1 MKRRVLIPF
10 VLALLLIAALAPAA
24 FAAPLFDTIIESN
37 EVVNNDVIVFDGD
50 LEIHAGAVVN
60 GDVAVFNGD
69 AFIDGEINGS
79 LTLFNGDLEAG
90 PGAAI
95 SGECVLLNGETT
107 VEGARDRSFGNC
119 TAVQNLELGEL
130 APWLGEFQRLPELEF
145 PEQLPPLPTMPA
157 MPTLPAMPEM
167 PAIPAEPEMPA
178 IPAAPEQPVV
188 PPVPA
193 PENTFRNMTAR
204 FAGVLASSVLFSL
217 LGLLVGAI
225 MPTQLR
231 QIVTTARDKTVVSGM
246 AGVLTA
252 VAVPSL
258 IILLIPVSLLLTLIC
273 IGLLGFPIMFL
284 LALGLF
290 VGSFLGWVAAGTWLG
305 LRFFGGKD
313 GRIVRSAALGTGLLT
328 LLMGLLGLVTPFGF
342 IEGLLSFLIVCTG
355 LGAVALT
362 QFGMKPYPRRPQ
374 AGPGDNLSAGKV
386 ETVLN
391 TLPPEEKIA

>member
-10 VLALLLIAALAPAA
+10 VLALFMIAALAPAA
-24 FAAPLFDTIIESN
+24 FAAPQFDTIIEAN

-79 LTLFNGDLEAG
+79 LTLFNGNLEAG
-90 PGAAI
+90 PDAAI

-107 VEGARDRSFGNC
+107 VEGARDRSFGRC
-119 TAVQNLELGEL
+119 TAVQSLELGEL
-130 APWLGEFQRLPELEF
+130 APWLGEFQKLPELA
-145 PEQLPPLPTMPA
+145 PLPTLPALPEMPA
-157 MPTLPAMPEM
+157 IPEMPAMPEM
-167 PAIPAEPEMPA
+167 PAVPA
-178 IPAAPEQPVV
+178 IPEQPVV
-188 PPVPA
+188 PTVPA

-204 FAGVLASSVLFSL
+204 VLGVFASSLLFSF

-225 MPTQLR
+225 MPNQLR
-231 QIVTTARDKTVVSGM
+231 QIVATARDKTVVSGM

-273 IGLLGFPIMFL
+273 IGLLGFPIMIL

-305 LRFFGGKD
+305 LRVFGRGKSE
-313 GRIVRSAALGTGLLT
+313 RIVRSAALGTGLLT
-328 LLMGLLGLVTPFGF
+328 LLMGFLGLVTPFGF
-342 IEGLLSFLIVCTG
+342 IEGILSFLIICTG

-362 QFGMKPYPRRPQ
+362 QFGMKPYPRRPRVNT
-374 AGPGDNLSAGKV
+374 PGDGPDADKV
-386 ETVLN
+386 NDVLN
-391 TLPPEEKIA
+391 TLPPEEVTV